1 MFTLEQIKAAHAN
14 VKSGADFPQYI
25 RDLIAL
31 GVVSYETWVTDGH
44 TEYAGKDGHRL
55 SSPAGYEAL
64 AISDTS
70 NAGQF
75 KSDLK
80 AHQQGQTDYSSF
92 CRDCAASGIEKWV
105 VSTGS
110 MTCTYFDKAGN
121 NVLSEEI
128 PR

>member
-14 VKSGADFPQYI
+14 VRSGADFPQYI

-31 GVVSYETWVTDGH
+31 GVVSYETWVKDGH
-44 TEYAGKDGHRL
+44 TDYAGKDGHRV
-55 SSPAGYEAL
+55 SSPSNYEAL
-64 AISDTS
+64 VITDTA

-80 AHQQGQTDYSSF
+80 AHQQGQTDYPTF

-105 VSTGS
+105 VSTES

-121 NVLSEEI
+121 NILSEEI